1 MSGMK
6 FYRPGVEVSS
16 TSPPEELLTSL
27 AGSCGRWQIA
37 VVVFCMVSNFLN
49 GLDIAAVSGAVPLHP
64 HFICADGNGS
74 QCVNANGTTCKNFT
88 FFNEDTNLIT
98 FTEKLSLVCDRW
110 VYATWIKNCYRLG
123 LVIGSLLTG
132 SCADRFGMKVT
143 LGVFMSLHCFTG
155 LLVISITNQEILMF
169 FIFFN
174 GVFSVTIFSLPLI
187 IVCDTVGNKWRTLA
201 LGTVFL
207 HRSMGIIIFQFIQNV
222 FGSVEGALAGVSVL
236 PLIVLIPLLYYK
248 ESPNYMAI
256 KAEYSKGEKTLG
268 EIAHFNRNP
277 ISASIKVRPVRTLII
292 VHISRVVKC
301 YVRPPFSTFGNP

>member
-98 FTEKLSLVCDRW
+98 FTEK
-110 VYATWIKNCYRLG
+110 
-123 LVIGSLLTG
+123 VINWNYSTCLLTFYC
-132 SCADRFGMKVT
+132 S
-143 LGVFMSLHCFTG
+143 
-155 LLVISITNQEILMF
+155 
-169 FIFFN
+169 
-174 GVFSVTIFSLPLI
+174 
-187 IVCDTVGNKWRTLA
+187 
-201 LGTVFL
+201 
-207 HRSMGIIIFQFIQNV
+207 
-222 FGSVEGALAGVSVL
+222 
-236 PLIVLIPLLYYK
+236 
-248 ESPNYMAI
+248 
-256 KAEYSKGEKTLG
+256 
-268 EIAHFNRNP
+268 
-277 ISASIKVRPVRTLII
+277 
-292 VHISRVVKC
+292 
-301 YVRPPFSTFGNP
+301 